1 MCWPTSTVTSRRSL
15 HTVRWFRP
23 ASSTPDR
30 ARPRPTE
37 LSQGAGLLP
46 STTVTEV
53 TVTDRGGVP
62 AGVASVVLNVT
73 VTEPTQAGF
82 ITVYPCGI
90 PRPLASNL
98 NYNVGTTVA
107 NAVIVKVGSGGK
119 VCLYNSNPTQLIADV
134 NGYFPV

>member
-1 MCWPTSTVTSRRSL
+1 VLADVNGYFPAVTSYHPLVPARIL
-15 HTVRWFRP
+15 DTRP
-23 ASSTPDR
+23 GEATID
-30 ARPRPTE
+30 AQ
-37 LSQGAGLLP
+37 SQGADLLP

-62 AGVASVVLNVT
+62 AGVGSVVLNVT

-90 PRPLASNL
+90 ARPLASNL
-98 NYNVGTTVA
+98 NYNVGSTVA
-107 NAVIVKVGSGGK
+107 NAVIVKVGTGGK

-134 NGYFPV
+134 NGYFPA